1 LREDEI
7 FGPESLV
14 RDGWARADAI
24 DGELAA
30 ARARWPNADT
40 SLARVYEDLLHLA
53 RSYHL
58 QTGRHLVVY
67 GEIGEL
73 FGAIAY
79 GIRLHRNYACG
90 SDGRLGNDFVEI
102 KTISPSKGK
111 PKVTVRMD
119 RNFSKVL
126 VVRIDEEFR
135 VSGRFVDRSKLP
147 RGRAHMTLNWD
158 TLGQFA

>member
-7 FGPESLV
+7 FGPDSLV
-14 RDGWARADAI
+14 REGWSHGDAP
-24 DGELAA
+24 DGESAEL
-30 ARARWPNADT
+30 RARWPKADMRM
-40 SLARVYEDLLHLA
+40 ARVDEDLLRLA
-53 RSYHL
+53 RSYHE

-79 GIRLHRNYACG
+79 GIRLNRNYACG

-111 PKVTVRMD
+111 PRVTVRMD

-126 VVRIDEEFR
+126 VVRIDEQFR
-135 VSGRFVDRSKLP
+135 VSGRIVERSKLP
-147 RGRAHMTLNWD
+147 RGRAQMILNWD
-158 TLGQFA
+158 TLERFA